1 MGRARVLRDLGHP
14 EVIELKEQLIGQ
26 LRGRCENMKKAKSY
40 LSPGLF
46 ILVIL
51 LVWEVGARI
60 YNKSF
65 VLPSPTDIALKLWE
79 LKSVLF
85 LVHLPATLLIMVIGL
100 LISIVVGIGLAVWM
114 YMSKSAEKTF
124 YPIII
129 ASQTIPTIAL
139 APIFV
144 VWFGYSIWSKVIV
157 TFLITFFPLTV
168 STFDGLRS
176 SNKDLKELLLTMGAS
191 KKDIFLKLDVPSALP
206 SIFSGLKVAVT
217 VSVIGAAIGEWLGAQ
232 AGLGYF
238 SRRMMTQFDGAA
250 VFAPIVLLSVV
261 GIVLFLLV
269 IWLEKIC
276 LKWRK

>member
-1 MGRARVLRDLGHP
+1 
-14 EVIELKEQLIGQ
+14 
-26 LRGRCENMKKAKSY
+26 MKNKKSY
-40 LSPGLF
+40 LYSGLF
-46 ILVIL
+46 IVTIL
-51 LVWEVGARI
+51 IIWEIGARI

-65 VLPSPTDIALKLWE
+65 VLPSPIDIVLKLWE
-79 LKSVLF
+79 LKTVLLF
-85 LVHLPATLLIMVIGL
+85 VHLPATLLIMVIGL
-100 LISIVVGIGLAVWM
+100 LASLIIGIGLAVWM
-114 YMSKSAEKTF
+114 YMSKTAEKTF

-144 VWFGYSIWSKVIV
+144 VWFGYSIWSKVVV

-176 SNKDLKELLLTMGAS
+176 TNKDLKELMLTMGAS
-191 KKDIFLKLDVPSALP
+191 KKDIFFKLDVPSALP

-250 VFAPIVLLSVV
+250 VFAPIVLLSMV
-261 GIVLFLLV
+261 GILLFLLV
-269 IWLEKIC
+269 VWLEKIC
-276 LKWRK
+276 LRWRK

>member
-1 MGRARVLRDLGHP
+1 
-14 EVIELKEQLIGQ
+14 
-26 LRGRCENMKKAKSY
+26 MKNVKSY
-40 LSPGLF
+40 LYSSV
-46 ILVIL
+46 LVLAL
-51 LVWEVGARI
+51 LLIWEIGARL

-65 VLPSPTDIALKLWE
+65 VLPAPTDIVKKLWE
-79 LKSVLF
+79 LKTVLLF
-85 LVHLPATLLIMVIGL
+85 EHLPATALIMFIGLAASIVIG
-100 LISIVVGIGLAVWM
+100 VGLAVWM
-114 YMSKSAEKTF
+114 NMSKIAEKTF
-124 YPIII
+124 YPLIV

-144 VWFGYSIWSKVIV
+144 VWFGYSIWSKVVV

-191 KKDIFLKLDVPSALP
+191 RKDVFLKLDVPSALP
-206 SIFSGLKVAVT
+206 SFFSGLKVAVT

-250 VFAPIVLLSVV
+250 VFAPIVLLSIV
-261 GIVLFLLV
+261 GIILFLFV
-269 IWLEKIC
+269 TWLEKIC